1 MVELRK
7 LRGKSVLVS
16 GGNAVND
23 LLFLY
28 PNLFPYKEAD
38 FLTWLDESITDTS
51 DTIVVCITP
60 LTTTIATNAAIN
72 YKEF

>member
-1 MVELRK
+1 MIEETNL
-7 LRGKSVLVS
+7 SS
-16 GGNAVND
+16 GGSSVFD
-23 LLFLY
+23 SKVF
-28 PNLFPYKEAD
+28 EAD